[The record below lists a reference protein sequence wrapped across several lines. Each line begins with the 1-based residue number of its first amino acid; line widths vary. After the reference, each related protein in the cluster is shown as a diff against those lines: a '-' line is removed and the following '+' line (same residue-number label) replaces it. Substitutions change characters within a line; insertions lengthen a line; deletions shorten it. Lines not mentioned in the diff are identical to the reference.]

1 MIFSGKAEFI
11 SSDGNGTVASTSKE
25 DSLKFQCSQL
35 HQGLPICPHSNFQDT
50 IPSQLMPSL

>member
-35 HQGLPICPHSNFQDT
+35 HQGLPTQLYHSVQNP
-50 IPSQLMPSL
+50 ILSKSVPSS